1 MSFLAPFFLIGLG
14 ALLVPIIIH
23 MWSKDAK
30 KSVDFGSLRFL
41 RETETRTTRSIMPSQ
56 WLLLLTRLLFLTL
69 LVFLIAE
76 MHLPSKVEKVSR
88 LYLVDPI
95 YQNSELLS
103 NLLDTVSQE
112 AEVKW
117 LANDFPS
124 VTEPIKKSETTYWD
138 LLSQAPSNAE
148 CLVVISPLF
157 QKDFN
162 GVLKEVSPVCQWIK
176 PPMEPQESEL
186 ISIVKNGEGK
196 AATARYDEWGTIFE
210 WANAENGEPLEIKY
224 HLRID
229 ESFKNLGGV
238 FKAALSSIQRVSYV
252 TLKEVNEIEEADWV
266 IWLSDQPYSYERR
279 VVLADE
285 DVLSWQP
292 ISKDYILVSTTLT
305 KTEAIQIELP
315 RKLLDALVGDLID
328 VHSNDLLTV
337 DTEVFK
343 FKEQANT
350 KAEVLVDASSY
361 LWVLLLI
368 VFLVERWLSY
378 KSSAVEI

>member
-76 MHLPSKVEKVSR
+76 MHLPAKVEKVSR
-88 LYLVDPI
+88 LYLVDPY

-124 VTEPIKKSETTYWD
+124 VMESIEKSETTYWD
-138 LLSQAPSNAE
+138 LLSQAPSDAE

-162 GVLKEVSPVCQWIK
+162 GALKEVSPVCQWIK

-186 ISIVKNGEGK
+186 ISLVKNGEGK
-196 AATARYDEWGTIFE
+196 AATARYDEWGTTFE
-210 WANAENGEPLEIKY
+210 WTNAADGKSLEIKY
-224 HLRID
+224 HLHVG
-229 ESFKNLGGV
+229 ESYKNLGEV
-238 FKAALSSIQRVSYV
+238 LEAALASIQRVSFI
-252 TLKEVNEIEEADWV
+252 TLNEATEIEEADWV
-266 IWLSDQPYSYERR
+266 IWLSDQSYTYEKP
-279 VVLADE
+279 VVLADK
-285 DVLSWQP
+285 DVLNWQP
-292 ISKDYILVSTTLT
+292 IAKDYILVSATLT
-305 KTEAIQIELP
+305 KTEAIQLELP
-315 RKLLDALVGDLID
+315 RKLLDALAVDLID
-328 VHSNDLLTV
+328 VQGDDLLTV

-343 FKEQANT
+343 FKEQT
-350 KAEVLVDASSY
+350 SVKAKVLVDASSY
-361 LWVLLLI
+361 LWVLLLV

>member
-56 WLLLLTRLLFLTL
+56 WLLLLTRLLLLTL

-112 AEVKW
+112 SEVKW
-117 LANDFPS
+117 LANDFPP
-124 VTEPIKKSETTYWD
+124 VTEPIEKSETTYWD

-162 GVLKEVSPVCQWIK
+162 GALKEISPVCQWIK
-176 PPMEPQESEL
+176 PPVEPQESEL
-186 ISIVKNGEGK
+186 ISLVKNGEGK
-196 AATARYDEWGTIFE
+196 AATARYDEWGTTLE
-210 WANAENGEPLEIKY
+210 WANSEDGEPLEIKY
-224 HLRID
+224 QLRVD

-238 FKAALSSIQRVSYV
+238 FKAALSSIQRVSCV
-252 TLKEVNEIEEADWV
+252 TLKEVTEIEEADWI
-266 IWLSDQPYSYERR
+266 IWLSDQPYTHERP
-279 VVLADE
+279 VVLADG

-292 ISKDYILVSTTLT
+292 ISRDYILVSVALT

-315 RKLLDALVGDLID
+315 RKLLDALAGDLID

-337 DTEVFK
+337 DPEVFK
-343 FKEQANT
+343 FKEQVNV